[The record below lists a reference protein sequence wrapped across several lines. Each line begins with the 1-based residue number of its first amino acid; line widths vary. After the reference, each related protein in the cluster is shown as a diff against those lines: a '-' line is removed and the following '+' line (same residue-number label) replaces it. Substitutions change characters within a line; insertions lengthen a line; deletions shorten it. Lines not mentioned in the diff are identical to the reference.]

1 MFIDIIT
8 LYIYRISIPQYTA
21 AVQGGGDK
29 TLNQIRH
36 IYQ

>member
-21 AVQGGGDK
+21 AVQGGGIK
-29 TLNQIRH
+29 H
-36 IYQ
+36 

>member
-21 AVQGGGDK
+21 AVQGGDK